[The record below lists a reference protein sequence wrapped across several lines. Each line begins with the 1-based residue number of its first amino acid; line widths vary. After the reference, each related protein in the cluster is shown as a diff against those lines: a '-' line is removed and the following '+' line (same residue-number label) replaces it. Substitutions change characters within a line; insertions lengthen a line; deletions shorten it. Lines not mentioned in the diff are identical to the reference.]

1 VYPGGGLGSYNLTF
15 PSTAPCADN
24 VNTCNFTLYNPVGGG
39 SVSTIKKGATYQGPF
54 QSHMWWTSA
63 LWNAYMPMCT
73 APGTQSAAYYHS
85 MQLRNYHSEPMYPN
99 PFLIIQAMKYGYSMR
114 NRLMALGGGGVNN
127 TGNFFY
133 DEDIV
138 FGFSGDTSAKTEVM
152 DYGDM
157 HATFQQEVYSGQP
170 NAGNI
175 MKLSAS
181 QGSPYLF
188 FTCPS
193 TNTSEP
199 TFFLFFLKTVAIS
212 SSGNSIT
219 INRSCCPGG
228 SNQSTWGYIS
238 LFFPPGTTISNDGIT
253 YYSLSSLP
261 LNSEFGGN
269 NVYWRIRF
277 PNKTI
282 TNYFTAACVTD
293 PSQAALDEYEKYAF
307 NHITA
312 STFSYNYTESS
323 ATLTSTF
330 NFTTNNVLGGAN
342 TGTLML
348 LYLHQ
353 YLYSPDFA
361 ANATTYTYTSSRGV
375 MKVMKGNQFT
385 TVMKNYGILPGM
397 GWANTADK
405 TQLNTFINN
414 YATRGAINIGCGNPV
429 YGSFGSLEEAARI
442 AVIAHQAGNI
452 TARDK
457 LLTIAKN
464 GIEAWLTSPNTDN
477 AAMYFYDPDFNWLTP
492 YPSAFDADR
501 LLQDSHFHHGYLI
514 FAAAIVAK
522 FEPAGSTW
530 VSQWGPMIEV
540 VLRNI
545 NSELRPSATS
555 PGASTPWIPYL
566 RYYDPYVGHSW
577 AGSDGSNQESVSE
590 AINFAAGV
598 ALWGETTGNTSVRD
612 LGLMMYIT
620 ETEAA
625 RMYWWDGPRRGV
637 NNGGNCGYAP
647 NYNHY
652 HGAIVGNGGVAYATY
667 FGANV
672 SYVHGITYVPITG
685 ASIWMGVDSLGA
697 ANEYA
702 DFLASNGGEPNGS
715 DGFWHVAL
723 LMEKATFDASGAK
736 NQFVNQALP
745 GNWAGADYQVDGYS
759 WITTFDSVG
768 VVDPTVQANTASYA
782 VFRKDNC
789 KHYMIYNPRN
799 RGART
804 VTFSDGQSF
813 NVPADTIITYKVCNI
828 VLPVILSSFT
838 ATLTNGDT
846 YLKWTTATEINADH
860 FEIERSLDGKNFVRV
875 LTVKASGHPNDYRAI
890 DYSVP
895 TGIIYYRLKLV
906 DVNGEYSSSQMIKVV
921 NHADHYSSV
930 DIYPNPAEKE
940 LFIPISSTIEQNITI
955 ELYSVIGDLLIRRE
969 EKITNTGS
977 SLVKQDISPLATGTY
992 VIKVITETEGEIV
1005 VKKITKY

>member
-1 VYPGGGLGSYNLTF
+1 
-15 PSTAPCADN
+15 
-24 VNTCNFTLYNPVGGG
+24 
-39 SVSTIKKGATYQGPF
+39 
-54 QSHMWWTSA
+54 
-63 LWNAYMPMCT
+63 
-73 APGTQSAAYYHS
+73 
-85 MQLRNYHSEPMYPN
+85 
-99 PFLIIQAMKYGYSMR
+99 
-114 NRLMALGGGGVNN
+114 
-127 TGNFFY
+127 
-133 DEDIV
+133 
-138 FGFSGDTSAKTEVM
+138 
-152 DYGDM
+152 
-157 HATFQQEVYSGQP
+157 
-170 NAGNI
+170 
-175 MKLSAS
+175 
-181 QGSPYLF
+181 
-188 FTCPS
+188 
-193 TNTSEP
+193 
-199 TFFLFFLKTVAIS
+199 
-212 SSGNSIT
+212 
-219 INRSCCPGG
+219 
-228 SNQSTWGYIS
+228 
-238 LFFPPGTTISNDGIT
+238 
-253 YYSLSSLP
+253 
-261 LNSEFGGN
+261 
-269 NVYWRIRF
+269 
-277 PNKTI
+277 
-282 TNYFTAACVTD
+282 
-293 PSQAALDEYEKYAF
+293 
-307 NHITA
+307 
-312 STFSYNYTESS
+312 
-323 ATLTSTF
+323 
-330 NFTTNNVLGGAN
+330 
-342 TGTLML
+342 
-348 LYLHQ
+348 
-353 YLYSPDFA
+353 
-361 ANATTYTYTSSRGV
+361 
-375 MKVMKGNQFT
+375 
-385 TVMKNYGILPGM
+385 
-397 GWANTADK
+397 
-405 TQLNTFINN
+405 
-414 YATRGAINIGCGNPV
+414 
-429 YGSFGSLEEAARI
+429 
-442 AVIAHQAGNI
+442 
-452 TARDK
+452 
-457 LLTIAKN
+457 
-464 GIEAWLTSPNTDN
+464 
-477 AAMYFYDPDFNWLTP
+477 
-492 YPSAFDADR
+492 
-501 LLQDSHFHHGYLI
+501 
-514 FAAAIVAK
+514 
-522 FEPAGSTW
+522 
-530 VSQWGPMIEV
+530 
-540 VLRNI
+540 
-545 NSELRPSATS
+545 
-555 PGASTPWIPYL
+555 
-566 RYYDPYVGHSW
+566 
-577 AGSDGSNQESVSE
+577 
-590 AINFAAGV
+590 
-598 ALWGETTGNTSVRD
+598 
-612 LGLMMYIT
+612 MYIT